1 MLIAKTIVLA
11 DAGHNVTN
19 AHIWV
24 GRFNMQSITLI
35 VPDFPL

>member
-1 MLIAKTIVLA
+1 MLIAKIIALA
-11 DAGHNVTN
+11 DAGYNVTN

-24 GRFNMQSITLI
+24 GRFNRRSITLI